1 MVDLVILAALV
12 AAAYWALT
20 ERRRWRVRP
29 ARDGQSTREEVST
42 PSLMVRSLRTAVG
55 AWRTRDAAADE
66 PPEIEQ
72 AGAGPSP
79 QPRQTGWTE
88 VHPPVAEEAGGAPV
102 QPVASPPSTLLGS
115 LLGLARE
122 WLAEAPADAS
132 EPTARSRVA
141 APS

>member
-1 MVDLVILAALV
+1 MVDFVILAALV

-29 ARDGQSTREEVST
+29 GRDDQGTREEVST

-55 AWRTRDAAADE
+55 AWRTRDAAADQ

-79 QPRQTGWTE
+79 QPRQMEWTE
-88 VHPPVAEEAGGAPV
+88 VHSRVAGDAGGAPM
-102 QPVASPPSTLLGS
+102 Q
-115 LLGLARE
+115 
-122 WLAEAPADAS
+122 
-132 EPTARSRVA
+132 
-141 APS
+141 